1 MKLIK
6 MTVMPKVYNF
16 NDYNEYT
23 FQLRDGNFNR
33 IVKTT
38 GRTEL
43 VLVDLETG
51 EELSTGKL
59 DDYATTLIPTGCNME
74 FWFDL
79 LGKISRIDVHCP
91 ANPAGSDT
99 PIK

>member
-6 MTVMPKVYNF
+6 MTVTPKVYNF

-43 VLVDLETG
+43 VLVDPETG

-59 DDYATTLIPTGCNME
+59 DDYASTLIPNGCTME

-91 ANPAGSDT
+91 ANVAGSD
-99 PIK
+99 K

>member
-6 MTVMPKVYNF
+6 MTTTTKEYNG
-16 NDYNEYT
+16 NVYNEYT

-43 VLVDLETG
+43 VLVDPETG

-59 DDYATTLIPTGCNME
+59 DEYDNSLIPTGCNIE

-79 LGKISRIDVHCP
+79 IGKISRIDVHCP
-91 ANPAGSDT
+91 A
-99 PIK
+99 K

>member
-6 MTVMPKVYNF
+6 MTATPKEYNG
-16 NDYNEYT
+16 NSYTEYT
-23 FQLRDGNFNR
+23 FQLYDGNVHR
-33 IVKTT
+33 LVKTT
-38 GRTEL
+38 GRIEL
-43 VLVDLETG
+43 VLVDPVTG

-59 DDYATTLIPTGCNME
+59 EKYASSIPTGCNME

-91 ANPAGSDT
+91 ANVAGSDI
-99 PIK
+99 PF

>member
-6 MTVMPKVYNF
+6 MTATPKEYLGNF
-16 NDYNEYT
+16 YNEYT
-23 FQLRDGNFNR
+23 FQLRDGNYNR
-33 IVKTT
+33 LVKTT

-43 VLVDLETG
+43 VLVDPETG

-59 DDYATTLIPTGCNME
+59 DDHPTLPTGCNIE

>member
-6 MTVMPKVYNF
+6 MTATPKEYLGNF
-16 NDYNEYT
+16 YNEYT
-23 FQLRDGNFNR
+23 FQLRDGNYNR
-33 IVKTT
+33 LVKTT

-43 VLVDLETG
+43 VLVDPETG

-59 DDYATTLIPTGCNME
+59 DDHPTLPTGCNIE

-79 LGKISRIDVHCP
+79 LGKISRIDVHCS

>member
-6 MTVMPKVYNF
+6 MTATPKEYNGNVYT
-16 NDYNEYT
+16 EYT

-33 IVKTT
+33 LVKTT

-43 VLVDLETG
+43 VLVDPVTG
-51 EELSTGKL
+51 EEISTGKL
-59 DDYATTLIPTGCNME
+59 DDYSTLPNGCNIE

-79 LGKISRIDVHCP
+79 LGKINRIDVHCP

-99 PIK
+99 HIK

>member
-1 MKLIK
+1 MKMIK
-6 MTVMPKVYNF
+6 MTETLK
-16 NDYNEYT
+16 EYKGIIYT
-23 FQLRDGNFNR
+23 EYIFQLRDGNFNR

-43 VLVDLETG
+43 VFVDPLTG
-51 EELSTGKL
+51 EELSNSKL
-59 DDYATTLIPTGCNME
+59 GDYDTTMIPTGCNME

-91 ANPAGSDT
+91 ANPAGSDNK
-99 PIK
+99 IK

>member
-6 MTVMPKVYNF
+6 MTATPKEYNGNF
-16 NDYNEYT
+16 YTEYT

-33 IVKTT
+33 LVKTT
-38 GRTEL
+38 GRTEF
-43 VLVDLETG
+43 VLVDPVTG
-51 EELSTGKL
+51 EEISTGKL
-59 DDYATTLIPTGCNME
+59 DDYPTIPTGCNIE

-99 PIK
+99 PTK